1 MTGPKSQ
8 RQLTDAIE
16 DLVDAYIGEI
26 RRGAEA
32 ALEPAFAR
40 NATAKRTKRNRTS
53 PVGKA
58 KAATSTRTVRRSAED
73 LAELGEELY
82 AQICAHPG
90 ESMTVFAQE
99 MGISARELQRPMSK
113 LKAEGR
119 IRRVGER
126 NLTRYFPSV
135 GRRSRGSEA

>member
-1 MTGPKSQ
+1 MTAPKSQ

-32 ALEPAFAR
+32 ALEHAFAR

-73 LAELGEELY
+73 LAELGEE
-82 AQICAHPG
+82 ICAHPG